1 MFTVIICEVDAQI
14 DWRLV
19 MLDDVIIHEIEHK
32 RKAEEENED
41 WRQIQLP
48 IPQYDPFLTPPP
60 APSKER
66 EPRRVIEIE
75 L

>member
-1 MFTVIICEVDAQI
+1 
-14 DWRLV
+14 
-19 MLDDVIIHEIEHK
+19 MLDDVIIHEIE
-32 RKAEEENED
+32 RKEKERRDES

-48 IPQYDPFLTPPP
+48 VPQYDPYLTPP
-60 APSKER
+60 SKEK

>member
-1 MFTVIICEVDAQI
+1 
-14 DWRLV
+14 